1 MQREAGP
8 SLVPAFFYVIKMKV
22 EHVKFSWIDPEASTD
37 LNLPRYESELAAGM
51 DICAAV
57 HSSYTLQPGR
67 RCLVETGLAVALP
80 PGFEIQ
86 VRPRSGLAVKHGVT
100 ILNSPGTIDADYRG
114 EIKIALIN
122 LGDEAFVI
130 HRGDRIAQLILA
142 PVIRAKIELV
152 SELEPTARGAGGFG
166 HTGV

>member
-1 MQREAGP
+1 MMREE
-8 SLVPAFFYVIKMKV
+8 L
-22 EHVKFSWIDPEASTD
+22 VKFSWLDEQASAD
-37 LNLPRYESELAAGM
+37 LTLPRYETELAAGM

-57 HSSYTLQPGR
+57 KTSLTLQPGK

-86 VRPRSGLAVKHGVT
+86 VRPRSGLAVKYGIT
-100 ILNSPGTIDADYRG
+100 IPNSPGTIDADYRG

-122 LGDEAFVI
+122 LGDEDYVI
-130 HRGDRIAQLILA
+130 RRGERIAQLVLA
-142 PVIRAKIELV
+142 PVVRARLELV

-166 HTGV
+166 HTGK

>member
-1 MQREAGP
+1 MREERIKFRWFDPDASADLTLP
-8 SLVPAFFYVIKMKV
+8 S
-22 EHVKFSWIDPEASTD
+22 
-37 LNLPRYESELAAGM
+37 YESELAAGM

-57 HSSYTLQPGR
+57 SDSYTLHPGK

-130 HRGDRIAQLILA
+130 RRGDRVAQLVLA
-142 PVIRAKIELV
+142 PVIRARIELV
-152 SELEPTARGAGGFG
+152 SELDSTARGAGGFG
-166 HTGV
+166 HTGI